1 MRKDS
6 SFRSVNDTLISTGI
20 ICFFLFVFRLWPL
33 VLLVLFVG
41 LYLTGKRLIGN
52 LKIKPSNQEEISLGA
67 REQVHVFE
75 KTDYDLI
82 VEQISFY
89 VNDVYPNAK
98 WVWEKPNAWSQIK
111 NGEDVYIRLNKVGGY
126 QKAKVCIT
134 DKSVTGIEVMSSTGE
149 PTDTASLEVEEQK
162 GDSERVAFEWVD
174 SHIAELNEKC
184 NDVIGQGN
192 SELILEVSD
201 LPEEK
206 YWERIREELVK
217 AELENVEI
225 VPEKGIKIKLK

>member
-1 MRKDS
+1 MRKDN
-6 SFRSVNDTLISTGI
+6 SFRSPNDTIVCTGI

-33 VLLVLFVG
+33 VLLVLGGG
-41 LYLTGKRLIGN
+41 LFLTGKRVVES
-52 LKIKPSNQEEISLGA
+52 LKIKPYNQELPLETRVQA
-67 REQVHVFE
+67 PVFE
-75 KTDYDLI
+75 KTDYDFI
-82 VEQISFY
+82 IEQVSFY

-98 WVWEKPNAWSQIK
+98 WIWENANAWNKIQ
-111 NGEDVYIRLNKVGGY
+111 NGEDVYVRLNKVGGY
-126 QKAKVCIT
+126 QKVKVCIT
-134 DKSVTGIEVMSSTGE
+134 DKNVTGIEVLSATVV
-149 PTDTASLEVEEQK
+149 PTDVSSVEIQSEK
-162 GDSERVAFEWVD
+162 DDSERVAFEWVD

-192 SELILEVSD
+192 SELILEVGD